1 MKVFIILVALLA
13 VITSWVIR
21 QWDAD
26 ENWAFN
32 IFIIILPRLLDPPV
46 ETFFGKSKAQQMALI
61 QSMRDKGEMMLGSE
75 RALRFAMGDRVA
87 DASYGLNATRV
98 AKLKIIPVA
107 DDRRHVDVTC
117 TCPDEA
123 TTDDAL
129 PLIFFFHSGGLIFG
143 SVNSELPMARYL
155 SQKVG
160 AVVCSPEYR
169 LAPEH
174 PYPAGL
180 DDCVDSSLAVLSD
193 DAQRKHVADALGI
206 RDIVTNRVVT
216 FGMSAGGY
224 LSALVARE
232 LTAAGH
238 ALALQV
244 MLVPMAQPHGGGT
257 TSMFEH
263 WNAPL
268 WNGPLNMW
276 AWSMYIPGDADGTL
290 ARHHRVN
297 LLVDPPGEDSI
308 RRLPPAYVQINTK
321 DVLRDEGERYA
332 IRLREAGR
340 LLRLDEFN
348 TNHVGGVLT
357 GIFSKGG
364 PGENAI
370 EDAVNVVRFCMLNT
384 C

>member
-1 MKVFIILVALLA
+1 MKVLIIISVLLA
-13 VITSWVIR
+13 IGTSWVHR

-32 IFIIILPRLLDPPV
+32 IFIIIVPRLLDPPV
-46 ETFFGKSKAQQMALI
+46 EPYFSKSKTEQMVLI
-61 QSMRDKGEMMLGSE
+61 QGMRDKAEMLAGGE
-75 RALRFAMGDRVA
+75 RAIRFAFGDGVA
-87 DASYGLNATRV
+87 DASYGPNATRV
-98 AKLKIIPVA
+98 AKFKIPVG

-117 TCPDEA
+117 TCHNEA
-123 TTDDAL
+123 NADDAL
-129 PLIFFFHSGGLIFG
+129 PLIFFFHSGGMIMG
-143 SVNSELPMARYL
+143 SVSSELPMARYL
-155 SQKVG
+155 SQRVG

-169 LAPEH
+169 LAPED

-193 DAQRKHVADALGI
+193 DAQRNSVAEALGI
-206 RDIVTNRVVT
+206 RKINTNKVVT

-244 MLVPMAQPHGGGT
+244 CLVPMGQPHGGGT
-257 TSMFEH
+257 ASMFKH
-263 WNAPL
+263 WYAPL
-268 WNGPLNMW
+268 WNGPLNLW
-276 AWSMYIPGDADGTL
+276 AWSMYLPGDADGSL

-308 RRLPPAYVQINTK
+308 RRLPPAYMQINSK

-332 IRLREAGR
+332 NRLREAGR
-340 LLRLDEFN
+340 LLRLDEYN
-348 TNHVGGVLT
+348 TNHIGGVLT
-357 GIFSKGG
+357 GVFSKGG

-370 EDAVNVVRFCMLNT
+370 EDAVNVVTFCMLNT

>member
-1 MKVFIILVALLA
+1 MKVFIILAALLA
-13 VITSWVIR
+13 IITSWVLR

-32 IFIIILPRLLDPPV
+32 IFIINIPRLLDPPV
-46 ETFFGKSKAQQMALI
+46 EAYFGRSKAQQMTLI
-61 QSMRDKGEMMLGSE
+61 QSMRDKGEMLVSSE
-75 RALRFAMGDRVA
+75 RAMRFVFGDGVA
-87 DASYGLNATRV
+87 DASYGPNATRI
-98 AKLKIIPVA
+98 AKFKMPVEN
-107 DDRRHVDVTC
+107 DRRRGDVTC
-117 TCPDEA
+117 TCPDDS

-129 PLIFFFHSGGLIFG
+129 PLIFFFHSGGLIMG
-143 SVNSELPMARYL
+143 SVSSELPMARYL
-155 SQKVG
+155 SQKIG

-206 RDIVTNRVVT
+206 RFIVTSRVVT
-216 FGMSAGGY
+216 FGVSAGGY

-244 MLVPMAQPHGGGT
+244 SLVPMAQPHGGGT
-257 TSMFEH
+257 ASMFEN
-263 WNAPL
+263 WDAPL

-276 AWSMYIPGDADGTL
+276 AWSMYLSEDADGTL
-290 ARHHRVN
+290 AHHHRVN

-340 LLRLDEFN
+340 LLRLDEYN

-370 EDAVNVVRFCMLNT
+370 EDAVNVVRFCKLNT

>member
-1 MKVFIILVALLA
+1 V
-13 VITSWVIR
+13 S
-21 QWDAD
+21 
-26 ENWAFN
+26 
-32 IFIIILPRLLDPPV
+32 
-46 ETFFGKSKAQQMALI
+46 
-61 QSMRDKGEMMLGSE
+61 SE
-75 RALRFAMGDRVA
+75 RAMRFVFGDGVA

-98 AKLKIIPVA
+98 AKLKMA
-107 DDRRHVDVTC
+107 VDVTC
-117 TCPDEA
+117 TCPDEATTDDVLPLIFFFHSGGLIFGSVTCPDEA

-206 RDIVTNRVVT
+206 RDIVTSRVVT
-216 FGMSAGGY
+216 FGVSAGGY

-244 MLVPMAQPHGGGT
+244 MLVPMTQPHGGGT
-257 TSMFEH
+257 ASMFEH

-276 AWSMYIPGDADGTL
+276 AWSMYLPGDADGSL
-290 ARHHRVN
+290 AHHHRVN

-340 LLRLDEFN
+340 LLRLDEYN

-357 GIFSKGG
+357 GIFSKGCCQCCQILHV
-364 PGENAI
+364 EY
-370 EDAVNVVRFCMLNT
+370 VLNLCGT
-384 C
+384 IMRPLHLSIHYFF